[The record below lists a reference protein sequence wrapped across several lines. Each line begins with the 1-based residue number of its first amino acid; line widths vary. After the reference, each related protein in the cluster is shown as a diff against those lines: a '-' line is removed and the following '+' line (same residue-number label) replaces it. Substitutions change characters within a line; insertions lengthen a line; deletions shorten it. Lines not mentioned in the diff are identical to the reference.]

1 MRRFAAFVP
10 FAIALASACG
20 SSIDAPP
27 TGDDAGTT
35 SPDGSAARDASTSK
49 PGDASAERDAS
60 PERDAAADT
69 STPADASVVPPTRKG
84 QCFTDAHCG
93 AGLTCVAGSP
103 GGFCSGCGGSCSV
116 GPADQCNFGTC
127 NESCT
132 KDEDCTPGLR
142 CNASGTCI
150 LKSCAGTGTSTCG
163 PFHSCQSGFCRRIS
177 CAAGETCP
185 SGTDCKTTSAGRLCV
200 ETFLTFP

>member
-1 MRRFAAFVP
+1 MR
-10 FAIALASACG
+10 ALALVVPVALTLAAACG
-20 SSIDAPP
+20 STSDTTP
-27 TGDDAGTT
+27 TEDDAG
-35 SPDGSAARDASTSK
+35 PAIDAATPKDAATSK
-49 PGDASAERDAS
+49 PQDAAS
-60 PERDAAADT
+60 PEDASLPTPDAGRDAT
-69 STPADASVVPPTRKG
+69 PPADGSVIPPTRKG

-177 CAAGETCP
+177 CAAGEVCP
-185 SGTDCKTTSAGRLCV
+185 SGTDCKTTSTGRLCV
-200 ETFLTFP
+200 EAFLTFP